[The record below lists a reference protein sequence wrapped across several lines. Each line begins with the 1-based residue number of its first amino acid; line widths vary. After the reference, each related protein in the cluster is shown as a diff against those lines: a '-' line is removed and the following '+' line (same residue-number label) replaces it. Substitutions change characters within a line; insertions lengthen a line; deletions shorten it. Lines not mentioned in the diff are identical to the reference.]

1 MEDIRTCVFNE
12 LFMFMSWVLYTN
24 IKQSDGCLCLVKL
37 LKENKTKVGS
47 ASYWRLMMF
56 YLWRCV
62 RRLFCLRG
70 RWKCVLRDVT
80 HVRSVPKVLEA
91 NVYSLKVFLAK
102 IIFFLCFF
110 LNSKVKNMCI
120 LFVLTIMRIS
130 VYLYWEHEES
140 GSLRITVW

>member
-1 MEDIRTCVFNE
+1 MTNDDVLPVTVCETFILSSWKMEVRFETC
-12 LFMFMSWVLYTN
+12 
-24 IKQSDGCLCLVKL
+24 KKCAKG
-37 LKENKTKVGS
+37 
-47 ASYWRLMMF
+47 A
-56 YLWRCV
+56 
-62 RRLFCLRG
+62 RG
-70 RWKCVLRDVT
+70 EVIM
-80 HVRSVPKVLEA
+80 

-140 GSLRITVW
+140 GSLRITV